1 MLNYQDS
8 WPPKQ
13 TIEEIEQID
22 LEEKDK
28 EKKNLGKTVK
38 KDKEKKNLGK
48 TVKKD
53 KERENHGKTKKNQLK
68 VFNTQLKKTQSKVKL
83 MPHKQKVT
91 NKKNQPDKTEETEVP
106 ISTAEIE
113 EETETT
119 GTIEITEEKTTT
131 LIKTMLLK
139 VDLTLDKSKI
149 SLSQDDYLAIQK
161 YIILYI
167 ILNKTIKINFIFFI
181 NNKKFY

>member
-1 MLNYQDS
+1 M
-8 WPPKQ
+8 
-13 TIEEIEQID
+13 
-22 LEEKDK
+22 
-28 EKKNLGKTVK
+28 
-38 KDKEKKNLGK
+38 
-48 TVKKD
+48 
-53 KERENHGKTKKNQLK
+53 
-68 VFNTQLKKTQSKVKL
+68 
-83 MPHKQKVT
+83 T

-149 SLSQDDYLAIQK
+149 SLS
-161 YIILYI
+161 
-167 ILNKTIKINFIFFI
+167 
-181 NNKKFY
+181 